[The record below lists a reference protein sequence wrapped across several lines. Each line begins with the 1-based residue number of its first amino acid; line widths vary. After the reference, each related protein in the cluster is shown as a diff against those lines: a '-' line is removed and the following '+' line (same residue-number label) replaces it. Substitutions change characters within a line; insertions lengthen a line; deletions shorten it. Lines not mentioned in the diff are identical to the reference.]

1 MSGEFRA
8 GLVAIV
14 GRPNVGKS
22 TLMNHLIGQKLSIT
36 SRRPQTTRHRILG
49 VATHND
55 AQLVYVDTPGIHSM
69 KGRPLNRF
77 MNRAATGSLE
87 GVDCILLVISAKDPW
102 NSQDIEIVKIL
113 EKAASVPVI
122 LVINKIDQLADQA
135 SLLPLLDASSK
146 RFPFADMVPV
156 SALRATNL
164 DVLENV
170 IKSKLPEQE
179 PIYPAD
185 QLTDKSERFLV
196 AELIREQVFRQVGQ
210 EIPYSVAVGIDRYK
224 EDRNRVEIDATLYVE
239 KKGQKAILIG
249 QGGTRIK
256 SIGQTARENIS
267 ELLGRKVHLNLWVKV
282 RDKWFD
288 DSQMMKA
295 LGYGDG
301 EQ

>member
-1 MSGEFRA
+1 MSSEYRA

-49 VATHND
+49 VATHSD

-77 MNRAATGSLE
+77 MNRAATGSLD
-87 GVDCILLVISAKDPW
+87 GVDCILFVISAKDPW
-102 NSQDIEIVKIL
+102 TSQDLEILKLL
-113 EKAASVPVI
+113 EKSASVPVI
-122 LVINKIDQLADQA
+122 LVINKIDKVADQA
-135 SLLPLLDASSK
+135 SLLPLLDDSAR
-146 RFPFADMVPV
+146 RFAFSDMVPV
-156 SALRATNL
+156 SALRAINL
-164 DVLENV
+164 EVLEGV
-170 IKSKLPEQE
+170 VKSKLPEQE
-179 PIYPAD
+179 AIYPVD

-210 EIPYSVAVGIDRYK
+210 EIPYSVAVGIDQFK
-224 EDRNRVEIDATLYVE
+224 ESGNRIEIDATLYVE

-249 QGGTRIK
+249 QGGARIK

-288 DSQMMKA
+288 DSQMLSA
-295 LGYGDG
+295 LGYGDS